1 MIIASLQVAFLLMT
15 ALRLMAFKRNGA
27 RYRPLIATVAAAWA
41 GGCLSL
47 ALSIVLKW
55 PDSVGLADVCYAG
68 IYGLMCAA
76 AFWSGGNVAQLMR
89 WLRIVPR

>member
-47 ALSIVLKW
+47 ALSIVIKW
-55 PDSVGLADVCYAG
+55 PDKAGLIDVCYAS

-76 AFWSGGNVAQLMR
+76 AFWCGGNVAQLMR

>member
-1 MIIASLQVAFLLMT
+1 MIIASLQVTFLTMT
-15 ALRLMAFKRNGA
+15 ALRLMTFKRNGA

-41 GGCLSL
+41 GSCLAL
-47 ALSIVLKW
+47 ALSIVLRW

-76 AFWSGGNVAQLMR
+76 AFWCGGNVAELMR